1 MKNVELK
8 NYKTFKGH
16 DGMRGIN
23 ADIVYKGRKIA
34 SVYDDARGGC
44 FEYNVIGKYDTK
56 EYAENKVLFNE
67 LMAEVKQLPKEYH
80 EGLKEHLAPNLD
92 SVISDLCS
100 NLDRKKDENKGI
112 LVKSNY
118 GYEVIGFNVIIPTAI
133 KRYSNALSELQK
145 IYDEKVKANKVI
157 LNKEYLKSQGIKV

>member
-1 MKNVELK
+1 MKNVGLV

-23 ADIVYKGRKIA
+23 ADIVYNGRKIA

-44 FEYNVIGKYDTK
+44 FEYNILGKFDTK
-56 EYAENKVLFNE
+56 EYAENKVLF
-67 LMAEVKQLPKEYH
+67 AEMQA
-80 EGLKEHLAPNLD
+80 EHKINPHSGDLD
-92 SVISDLCS
+92 CFISDLCS
-100 NLDRKKDENKGI
+100 ELDRKKDENKGI

-145 IYDEKVKANKVI
+145 IYDEKVKANKVV
-157 LNKEYLKSQGIKV
+157 LNKDYLKSQGIKV